1 MPPAQTFP
9 LAFDCSLP
17 PDVAATAVTRALAQ
31 AEDDYVR
38 ERLAGIPATLADVA
52 EASIRRTLADDRAAA
67 TAAFDAAR
75 QQLATLTAAVT
86 ATTPKVQAAEAAL
99 AKARAKA
106 AELVR
111 APAAA
116 WHEAVSARNTA
127 AAALE
132 RFLDRDVRALVSDD
146 ERRLVFRVLDQTLE
160 AARQKGRGREA
171 TAVAWRATLPGL
183 IAATQAC
190 NDLSRVVFEAETTPL
205 AWAAARLQ
213 EAARTYHEALEAA
226 RVAEV
231 EAQLRSRDEARAL
244 VAARR

>member
-1 MPPAQTFP
+1 MPPTQTFP

-17 PDVAATAVTRALAQ
+17 PDAAATAVTRALAQ
-31 AEDDYVR
+31 AEDAYVR
-38 ERLAGIPATLADVA
+38 ERLAGIPSTLAEVA
-52 EASIRRTLADDRAAA
+52 ETSIRRTLAEERAAA

-75 QQLATLTAAVT
+75 QQVATLTAALA
-86 ATTPKVQAAEAAL
+86 ATTPKVQVAEAAL

-146 ERRLVFRVLDQTLE
+146 ERRLVLRVLDQTLE
-160 AARQKGRGREA
+160 AARQRGRGSEP
-171 TAVAWRATLPGL
+171 TAVAWRATIPGL

-190 NDLSRVVFEAETTPL
+190 NDLSRVVLEAKTTPL

-213 EAARTYHEALEAA
+213 EAATVYHAALEAA
-226 RVAEV
+226 QVAEV
-231 EAQLRSRDEARAL
+231 EAQLRTREQARTL
-244 VAARR
+244 VAAQR